1 MNYNLKNENVLS
13 ELLQD
18 EAEKTRIGV
27 LKVYRVLILWFA
39 KEGKLIEKKNDYVVE
54 MVDNDK
60 EKIVKDMSE
69 NKTYNAIMAIIFK
82 VNKIFKILNYD
93 IHFSKPKNLVAEF
106 DLSKYLTHNEVISVC
121 SKLTNAQDKFI
132 IYAAFCGL
140 IGKDAEDIRG
150 IKIKDIDLEK
160 RIVKLKDTKFKLD
173 KFLFDF
179 TKDTLEQKE
188 YKQYLDQGS
197 NAAEFYLFNS
207 NSEYLIKTK
216 PDARYGNGLKE
227 IGYSTIRKRLLII
240 NDYLDNKVQL
250 NFTNLKIS
258 GIMHQMQL
266 NEKKYTKSGYWTNKS
281 LKEFKEDNDLNFK
294 IQEVLSIYKQ
304 KYAKKE

>member
-54 MVDNDK
+54 MLDSDK
-60 EKIVKDMSE
+60 DKIVKDMSE

-82 VNKIFKILNYD
+82 VNKIFKTLNYD

-160 RIVKLKDTKFKLD
+160 RLIKLKDTEFKLD
-173 KFLFDF
+173 KLLSDF
-179 TKDTLEQKE
+179 TKETLEQKE
-188 YKQYLDQGS
+188 YKQYLEQDS

-258 GIMHQMQL
+258 GIMHQMQV
-266 NEKKYTKSGYWTNKS
+266 NEKKYTQSGCWTNKS
-281 LKEFKEDNDLNFK
+281 LKEFKEDNSLNFK

>member
-1 MNYNLKNENVLS
+1 MDYNLKNENVLS

-18 EAEKTRIGV
+18 EVEKTRIGV

-39 KEGKLIEKKNDYVVE
+39 KEGKLIEKENDYIVE
-54 MVDNDK
+54 MLDSDK

-82 VNKIFKILNYD
+82 VNKIFKTLNYD

-160 RIVKLKDTKFKLD
+160 RIIKLNDTEFKLD
-173 KFLFDF
+173 KFLFNF
-179 TKDTLEQKE
+179 IKDTLKQKE
-188 YKQYLDQGS
+188 YKQYLEQDS
-197 NAAEFYLFNS
+197 NATEFYLFNS

-227 IGYSTIRKRLLII
+227 MGYSTIRKRLLII

-281 LKEFKEDNDLNFK
+281 LKEFKEYNDLNFK

>member
-54 MVDNDK
+54 MLDSDK

-82 VNKIFKILNYD
+82 VNKIFKTLNYD

-160 RIVKLKDTKFKLD
+160 RLIKLKDTEFKLD
-173 KFLFDF
+173 KLLSDF
-179 TKDTLEQKE
+179 TKETLEQKE
-188 YKQYLDQGS
+188 YKQYLEQDS

-258 GIMHQMQL
+258 GIMHQMQV
-266 NEKKYTKSGYWTNKS
+266 NEKKYTQSGCWTNKS
-281 LKEFKEDNDLNFK
+281 LKEFKEDNKLNFK

-304 KYAKKE
+304 KYIKE